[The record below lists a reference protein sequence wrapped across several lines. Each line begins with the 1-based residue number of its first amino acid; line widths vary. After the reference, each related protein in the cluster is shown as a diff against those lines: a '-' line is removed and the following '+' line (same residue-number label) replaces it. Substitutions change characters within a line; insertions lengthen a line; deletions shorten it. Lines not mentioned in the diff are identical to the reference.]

1 MLEVIREVCVLSV
14 LFSAA
19 MSLAP
24 EGSVR
29 KMMNIACTVV
39 LMSNLLAAIHDFDYK
54 SYSLELA
61 KYKDRE
67 KIFLEGSEQ
76 ANERLNKAVI
86 EQSYSTYILDK
97 AKELNV
103 DVDEIKVTAVWST
116 EGLWLPDTVQINCG
130 YSQRLS
136 EYIEVE
142 LGIRK
147 QRQEWNG

>member
-1 MLEVIREVCVLSV
+1 MSV

-39 LMSNLLAAIHDFDYK
+39 LMSNLLSAVKDFDYK
-54 SYSLELA
+54 NYSLEIA

-67 KIFLEGSEQ
+67 KTFLANSEQ
-76 ANERLNKAVI
+76 VNERLNKSFI
-86 EQSYSTYILDK
+86 EQSYSAYILDK

-103 DVDEIKVTAVWST
+103 DVGEIKVTAVWST

-130 YSQRLS
+130 YSQCLS

-142 LGIRK
+142 LGIGK